1 MKSSNPIVQEVIEK
15 FMTVQKMSKILSSP
29 NGSAIKGLLISGDA
43 GTGKTHYAKL
53 GVYDSVEEDDV
64 IYIKGAS
71 ITAAA
76 LYVKLFLA
84 RQKGKVIVLDDVDII
99 HKSKAELSTI
109 LDLLKGATEMTSGER
124 ILAWERAS
132 SNNLM
137 KELGVP
143 MSFDFQGSI
152 IWITND
158 KIADIEKKAKGHW
171 NAISSRF
178 NQVPVW
184 LNDQEKLMY
193 TLYLLEEVDMLGKSC
208 QIKEGGYSKEIISET
223 INYIRTNYKFLNEIT
238 PRISAK
244 IADLMESFPND
255 WKMMCDNQLMSI

>member
-1 MKSSNPIVQEVIEK
+1 MSNNPIVQEVIEK
-15 FMTVQKMSKILSSP
+15 FMTVQKMSMIMSSP
-29 NGSAIKGLLISGDA
+29 NGSAIKGLIISGDA
-43 GTGKTHYAKL
+43 GTGKTHWAKL
-53 GVYDSVEEDDV
+53 GVYHSVEEDDV

-76 LYVKLFLA
+76 LYIKMYLS
-84 RQKGKVIVLDDVDII
+84 RQKGKVLVLDDVDII
-99 HKSKAELSTI
+99 HKSKAEMSTI

-124 ILAWERAS
+124 IIAWERAS
-132 SNNLM
+132 ANSMM
-137 KELGVP
+137 KELDVP
-143 MSFDFQGSI
+143 MSFDFQGSV

-158 KIADIEKKAKGHW
+158 KISDIATKAKGHW

-193 TLYLLEEVDMLGKSC
+193 TLHLLEEVDMLGKKC
-208 QIKEGGYSKEIISET
+208 QTKKGGYSKKIIQET
-223 INYIRTNYKFLNEIT
+223 INYIRTNYKYLNEIT

-255 WKMMCDNQLMSI
+255 WKMMCDNQLMSL